1 MTKVNPTIDWNT
13 PEFKKRTLC
22 TFGIANI
29 FKDGKRDTPKTPEF
43 GLQYYDFDGIFTPG
57 EFDKIL
63 DIFPNDLFTYKSKHG
78 YHFISLTLMDIDLA
92 IRNANT
98 LSRKFKTQDYIL
110 PIKDCRYL
118 VLRVAPK
125 WNKESKLEI
134 SKNPEFLQVVKYPK
148 KKTIISGNHLD
159 FYWRYM
165 NLPQSLY
172 DFYLENCRVRKGIIY
187 FIYYTTGD

>member
-1 MTKVNPTIDWNT
+1 MHKVKPTIDWNT
-13 PEFKKRTLC
+13 PEFKKKTLC

-43 GLQYYDFDGIFTPG
+43 GLQFYDFDGDFTQK
-57 EFDKIL
+57 EMSRIL
-63 DIFPNDLFTYKSKHG
+63 EIFPNDLFRYKSKHG
-78 YHFISLTLMDIDLA
+78 NHFISLTLMDIDLA

-98 LSRKFKTQDYIL
+98 LSRNFKNQDYIL

-125 WNKESKLEI
+125 WNKESKIKE
-134 SKNPEFLQVVKYPK
+134 SNHPSFQEMWKSPEK
-148 KKTIISGNHLD
+148 KSIISGNHLD
-159 FYWRYM
+159 FYYRHM
-165 NLPQSLY
+165 NLPKSIYELY
-172 DFYLENCRVRKGIIY
+172 LRNCRVKYGVIY